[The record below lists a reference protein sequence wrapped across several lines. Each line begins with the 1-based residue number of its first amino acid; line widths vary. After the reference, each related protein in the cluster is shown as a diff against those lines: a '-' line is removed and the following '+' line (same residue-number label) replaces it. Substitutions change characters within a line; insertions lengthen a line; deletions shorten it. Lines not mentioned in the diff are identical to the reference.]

1 MRKVSL
7 VVLMAALLA
16 GCSSTRLDIGATSG
30 MASGTSAASGSAGV
44 HVQGG
49 SSGFGA
55 ALIAMMLLAGAIEY
69 SKEDRPF
76 PSPSELIPG
85 NTPPAPGL
93 APERRIH
100 EQDCTKPVDFS
111 AGNIRCK

>member
-1 MRKVSL
+1 MRKVSV

-16 GCSSTRLDIGATSG
+16 GCSSARVNIGATSG
-30 MASGTSAASGSAGV
+30 TGTGTSVTSGSAGL
-44 HVQGG
+44 HIQGG

-76 PSPSELIPG
+76 PSPSALIPG
-85 NTPPAPGL
+85 NTPPAPRL
-93 APERRIH
+93 APERRVH
-100 EQDCTKPVDFS
+100 EQDCTKPIDFS
-111 AGNIRCK
+111 AGNVRCK